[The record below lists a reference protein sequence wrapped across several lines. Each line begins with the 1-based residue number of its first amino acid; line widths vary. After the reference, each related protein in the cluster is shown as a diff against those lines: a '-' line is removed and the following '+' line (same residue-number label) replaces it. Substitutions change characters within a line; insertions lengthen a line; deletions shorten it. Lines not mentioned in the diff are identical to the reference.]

1 MNEKRILTYSEL
13 DSLGRAQEIN
23 RENEGELL
31 KEIISNIKKT
41 MKKNNLVSLS
51 APGIGY
57 NKRVFCLDFSDN
69 EIKTFINPVIVNKTE
84 LKLAREICSSLPN
97 KEYIL
102 PRHYEVDIIYETPT
116 GKIKT
121 NKFKDV
127 ASYVVQHELDH
138 LEGVTLEDIG
148 LEVDEDFD
156 SATEDER
163 QEIITMY
170 LESLERRQ
178 KLLDEEINNDEELSV
193 VSDRLKFTEALASGK
208 ITFEHLEELVNKDE
222 ECTIVQKLN

>member
-178 KLLDEEINNDEELSV
+178 KILDEEINNDEELSV

>member
-51 APGIGY
+51 APAIGY

-178 KLLDEEINNDEELSV
+178 KILDEEINNDEELSV